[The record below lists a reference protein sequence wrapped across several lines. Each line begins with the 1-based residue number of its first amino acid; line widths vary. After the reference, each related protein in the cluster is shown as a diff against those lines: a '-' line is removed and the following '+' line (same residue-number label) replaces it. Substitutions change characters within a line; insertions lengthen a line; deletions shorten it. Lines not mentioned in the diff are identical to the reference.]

1 MTSGNVLRF
10 WCAVAVLFCGMVTGG
25 WGAAE
30 TPANSRDTLVY
41 KDGDRLQG
49 SLVSKSATEIVFRS
63 DRFGELKV
71 KAADAVVIA
80 GVKAPEPVAAVAK
93 AAPASGVAPAPVAA
107 AQTPK
112 PESAKSRE
120 QAARDEAEEERVTIW
135 DRFSPSVL
143 TAKVRNFFGPW
154 GGRLAFSTE
163 VISDVQEL
171 NTHALEAKLTRKWKK
186 DEVQLSARYDYAE
199 TNEVPTTDLV
209 KASGSWR
216 HEFNKKW
223 FSQYRPSAEWNHASK
238 RLNPATRQLVP
249 NDYLLLQQE
258 IGMGYHLYS
267 SPTRTVRLGLSQ
279 NLFDIWNSAPTPEHS
294 SRGVPSAFE
303 EVELKLPWRMGLTQ
317 RGVFYPVRGQVD
329 GWENRLELNKKLTET
344 LSAAI
349 RHEIRRNNP
358 DGSAQDYTRMRLL
371 FGLDF

>member
-1 MTSGNVLRF
+1 MYRLWCV
-10 WCAVAVLFCGMVTGG
+10 CAVLCGGLVTGL
-25 WGAAE
+25 WAAAE
-30 TPANSRDTLVY
+30 TPANTRDTLVY
-41 KDGDRLQG
+41 KDGDRVQG
-49 SLVSKSATEIVFRS
+49 SLISTSATEIVFRS
-63 DRFGELKV
+63 DRFGELRV

-80 GVKAPEPVAAVAK
+80 GVKSPEAAPVAK
-93 AAPASGVAPAPVAA
+93 AATPPAA
-107 AQTPK
+107 APGAVATATPPK
-112 PESAKSRE
+112 AAVEPAKSRE

-135 DRFSPSVL
+135 DRFSPGVL

-199 TNEVPTTDLV
+199 TNDVPTTDII
-209 KASGSWR
+209 KASGFWR

-238 RLNPATRQLVP
+238 RQGVP

-279 NLFDIWNSAPTPEHS
+279 NLFDIWNTAPTPDHT

-344 LSAAI
+344 LSVAV

-358 DGSAQDYTRMRLL
+358 DGSAQDYTRLRLM

>member
-1 MTSGNVLRF
+1 MTSGNVLRL

-30 TPANSRDTLVY
+30 TPANTRDTLVY

-80 GVKAPEPVAAVAK
+80 GVRAPEPVAK
-93 AAPASGVAPAPVAA
+93 AALPAQPG
-107 AQTPK
+107 AQTPVATAQPPK
-112 PESAKSRE
+112 PDSAKTRE
-120 QAARDEAEEERVTIW
+120 QAAKEEAEEERVTIW
-135 DRFSPSVL
+135 DRFSPGVL

-163 VISDVQEL
+163 VISDVQDL
-171 NTHALEAKLTRKWKK
+171 STQSLEAKLTRKWKK
-186 DEVQLSARYDYAE
+186 DEVQMSARYDYAE
-199 TNEVPTTDLV
+199 TNDVATTDMI
-209 KASGSWR
+209 KATASWR

-238 RLNPATRQLVP
+238 RINPATRQLVP

-258 IGMGYHLYS
+258 IGMGYNLYT

-279 NLFDIWNSAPTPEHS
+279 NLFDIWNSAPTAEHS

-329 GWENRLELNKKLTET
+329 GWENRFELNKKLTET